1 MRITGAYA
9 AGVIIPLIASLDAVL
24 AFGPQAR
31 SHNNKR
37 QLPQEPRDVQ
47 TIATSSGATVRYKE
61 PGKSGICE
69 TTPGVNS
76 YSGFIDTSPTLHTFF
91 WFFESRNDPEND
103 PITVWING
111 GPGSDSLVGV
121 FAGFGPCSI
130 TEDGTTEINPLS
142 WNNISNVLYISQ
154 PVGTGFSYADLQ
166 EGSIDEASG
175 QFLSADL
182 ANATGIWPVVNKTTV
197 IDTSED
203 AAAAAWDI
211 VQAFYSA
218 LPTLNPKIKSKEF
231 HLWTVSYGGH
241 YGPAWMKHFKD
252 QNDEIAAGNADG
264 IELDLKSLGLGNA
277 YIDLPTQAPFYPIFA
292 TNNSYGIAA
301 YNSSVYDYVQLALNF
316 PNTGCLT
323 QVANCHALQEALPR
337 NAIRDAVCSE
347 AWDMCFD
354 NGEGPYRAATELDR
368 FDIRLNASESPFL
381 KADEVLSVYLNQ
393 AEVQDAIGVASNYT
407 PEANPVT
414 YAFFQ
419 SGDGALGGFK
429 EAIGELV
436 DAGVSVLLFNG
447 DADYACNWL
456 GGEAVSLAVN
466 YTGAAEFAAAEYEP
480 FVVDGKEYGQA
491 RQKDNFAFL
500 RVYEAGH
507 MVQYY
512 QPLAMLEFFNRTIQ
526 GLDLATGLKN
536 VQ

>member
-1 MRITGAYA
+1 MLLS
-9 AGVIIPLIASLDAVL
+9 PKSNLSL
-24 AFGPQAR
+24 P
-31 SHNNKR
+31 
-37 QLPQEPRDVQ
+37 
-47 TIATSSGATVRYKE
+47 
-61 PGKSGICE
+61 
-69 TTPGVNS
+69 
-76 YSGFIDTSPTLHTFF
+76 
-91 WFFESRNDPEND
+91 
-103 PITVWING
+103 
-111 GPGSDSLVGV
+111 
-121 FAGFGPCSI
+121 
-130 TEDGTTEINPLS
+130 
-142 WNNISNVLYISQ
+142 SQ
-154 PVGTGFSYADLQ
+154 
-166 EGSIDEASG
+166 
-175 QFLSADL
+175 
-182 ANATGIWPVVNKTTV
+182 
-197 IDTSED
+197 
-203 AAAAAWDI
+203 
-211 VQAFYSA
+211 
-218 LPTLNPKIKSKEF
+218 
-231 HLWTVSYGGH
+231 
-241 YGPAWMKHFKD
+241 
-252 QNDEIAAGNADG
+252 
-264 IELDLKSLGLGNA
+264 LGNA

-456 GGEAVSLAVN
+456 GGE
-466 YTGAAEFAAAEYEP
+466 
-480 FVVDGKEYGQA
+480 
-491 RQKDNFAFL
+491 
-500 RVYEAGH
+500 
-507 MVQYY
+507 
-512 QPLAMLEFFNRTIQ
+512 
-526 GLDLATGLKN
+526 
-536 VQ
+536 